1 MVMKNI
7 IFLFTFFLGSFAYE
21 TTAQNAN
28 GGLIACGNIVIIT
41 YGHETIKFQFSYG
54 DSKWEA
60 VKFTPSSGSERTLK
74 CLMRD
79 AKSYLP
85 IFIKNYEKGCP
96 DDTFQLEGGHMYEF
110 QTNQQGCLDI
120 TKRR

>member
-1 MVMKNI
+1 MKNV
-7 IFLFTFFLGSFAYE
+7 IFLLTFFFGSFAYQA
-21 TTAQNAN
+21 TAQDADR
-28 GGLIACGNIVIIT
+28 GIIARENVVIIT
-41 YGHETIKFQFSYG
+41 YGYETIKFQCS
-54 DSKWEA
+54 DDDRNWEA
-60 VKFTPSSGSERTLK
+60 VKFTPSNGSERTLK